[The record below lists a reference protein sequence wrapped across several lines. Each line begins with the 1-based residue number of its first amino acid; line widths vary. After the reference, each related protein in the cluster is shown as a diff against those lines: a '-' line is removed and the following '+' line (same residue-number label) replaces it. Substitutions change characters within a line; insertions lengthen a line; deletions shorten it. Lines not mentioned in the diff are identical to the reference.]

1 MSFLKQGPPL
11 IVALGFGLSTLL
23 GLLFVPSL
31 AHTLL
36 GWGTLLAA
44 VALLFGVL
52 NLFFIHAG
60 RLFQGNLYSGVLVLS
75 MLTVLI
81 LAVLDGLELTQGAA
95 DLAFHWV
102 QAPIEATLA
111 ALLAFFLLFAAARL
125 LHRRP
130 NRWSFIFFIT
140 LVIILISQSPLPEAA
155 ANWIGWLGDILTIV
169 FAGAGMRGLL
179 IGVALGAVTIAT
191 RILVGMERPYNQ

>member
-1 MSFLKQGPPL
+1 MSFLKQGLPL

-36 GWGTLLAA
+36 GWGTLLAV

-52 NLFFIHAG
+52 NLFFVHAG
-60 RLFQGNLYSGVLVLS
+60 RLFRGNLYSGVLVLS
-75 MLTVLI
+75 MLAVFV

-95 DLAFHWV
+95 DMAFHWA

-155 ANWIGWLGDILTIV
+155 ANWVGWLSDILTIV